1 MSPDLKTLSGR
12 IDRLYDLQISLFDV
26 TRILFGF
33 VIDKGV
39 LTAEEA
45 TKRLQD
51 HIDEVPPDRRDSD
64 KTMALRLLLEIA
76 RAQRPPHR
84 PRPPGRGRPQLR
96 VVDASR
102 KSPHRP
108 SCAEKP

>member
-12 IDRLYDLQISLFDV
+12 VDRLYDLQISLFDL

-33 VIDKGV
+33 IIDKGV

-51 HIDEVPPDRRDSD
+51 HIDDVPPDRRDSD

-76 RAQRPPHR
+76 RAQCPPHR
-84 PRPPGRGRPQLR
+84 PRPPGRRRPQLR